1 MSELINFFND
11 YEKNN
16 KIEGRLTFNHSLA
29 KSSEYYQQTLINVL
43 TECDNSKCRNEI
55 FEMEINKAF
64 FNLISAIMDQLRWEI
79 SQKEKDI
86 LNK

>member
-1 MSELINFFND
+1 M
-11 YEKNN
+11 
-16 KIEGRLTFNHSLA
+16 
-29 KSSEYYQQTLINVL
+29 TLINVL

-64 FNLISAIMDQLRWEI
+64 FNLLSAIMDQLRFEM
-79 SQKEKDI
+79 SMKEKEL

>member
-1 MSELINFFND
+1 MIKFIKTFILLFFLLF
-11 YEKNN
+11 
-16 KIEGRLTFNHSLA
+16 GFHGLA
-29 KSSEYYQQTLINVL
+29 KSSEYYQQTLIHIL

-55 FEMEINKAF
+55 FEMEINKSF

-79 SQKEKDI
+79 SQKEKQL

>member
-1 MSELINFFND
+1 MINFVKTSIFLFFLL
-11 YEKNN
+11 Y
-16 KIEGRLTFNHSLA
+16 GTHSLA